1 MKHIFS
7 TFLHW
12 HSLLII
18 PIAYLLS
25 FLIILVPSL
34 FINEIDLIPHKG
46 RVTLLKSVNAVE
58 KQARQKY
65 GKGHSL
71 ILKIDTEPERMFV
84 LGTIPNSGYEK
95 IILSKIKLGDT
106 IIISTNPEVFKH
118 EKTNVS
124 KILKNKEIITPY
136 YGDRYKKSG
145 AKFLSFIFLIF
156 ALFSVVYFLLLRRRY
171 LKLTV

>member
-1 MKHIFS
+1 MKRIFS
-7 TFLHW
+7 TFLYW

-25 FLIILVPSL
+25 FLIILMPSL
-34 FINEIDLIPHKG
+34 FINETDLIPHKG

-71 ILKIDTEPERMFV
+71 ILKIDTEPKRMFV
-84 LGTIPNSGYEK
+84 LGTIPNSRYEK

-106 IIISTNPEVFKH
+106 IIISTVPELFERKRI
-118 EKTNVS
+118 NVS
-124 KILKNKEIITPY
+124 KIQKNKQIITPY

-145 AKFLSFIFLIF
+145 ARFLSFIFLIF
-156 ALFSVVYFLLLRRRY
+156 ALLSIVYFLLLRRRY
-171 LKLTV
+171 LKLTT